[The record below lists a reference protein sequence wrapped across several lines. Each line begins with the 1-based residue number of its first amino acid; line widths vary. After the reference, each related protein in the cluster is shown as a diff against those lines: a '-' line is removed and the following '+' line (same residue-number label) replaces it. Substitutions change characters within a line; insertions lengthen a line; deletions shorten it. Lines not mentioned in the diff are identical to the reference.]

1 MVQPEQTGQA
11 RRKADQP
18 HEEQSHAS
26 VGFYWMIGGILAA
39 VTGMEVAIFY
49 IPGLGGAMG
58 PLLIALSA
66 GKFLLVVM
74 FFMHLKFD
82 SKVFTALFVV
92 GLSVAIFMVSA
103 LVVLYHYLPRFRV

>member
-1 MVQPEQTGQA
+1 MAQPEATGKA
-11 RRKADQP
+11 RRKEDQP
-18 HEEQSHAS
+18 HQAQAHAS
-26 VGFYWMIGGILAA
+26 AGFYWMIGGILAV

-49 IPGLGGAMG
+49 IPALGSATA
-58 PLLIALSA
+58 PVLIALSA

-82 SKVFTALFVV
+82 SKIFTALFIA
-92 GLSVAIFMVSA
+92 GLSVAIFLVSA